1 MTDRLRLFR
10 KGMMASSLKELVQNG
25 INDWLIDW
33 LMMLAVGIY
42 LVLISARD
50 KFCIDPWME
59 VYLVLEE
66 DGTEVDDEEYFQ
78 VSFWSGGELS
88 YHHSVINSQPKGFSI
103 KLELSKMQCKEKW
116 KNCRP
121 WRRTRCWCYCW
132 RRTSGHQ
139 KAPPTCEQHTCEHPK
154 CKHP

>member
-1 MTDRLRLFR
+1 
-10 KGMMASSLKELVQNG
+10 MASSLKELVQNG

-66 DGTEVDDEEYFQ
+66 DGTELDDEEYFQ
-78 VSFWSGGELS
+78 SLPDNSRLMLLLPQDIWSPVGPPYTWGFNQTLS
-88 YHHSVINSQPKGFSI
+88 GLICFYIAR
-103 KLELSKMQCKEKW
+103 LKEI
-116 KNCRP
+116 CLDEI
-121 WRRTRCWCYCW
+121 
-132 RRTSGHQ
+132 Q
-139 KAPPTCEQHTCEHPK
+139 V
-154 CKHP
+154 